1 VKIAVRL
8 SRNFTNKKVNEV
20 QLVITLIQEDT
31 IKPAVS
37 RLFLNYYFLSCL
49 ELKLVA
55 KFLLI
60 SDAFSS
66 VCTCLNQV
74 LWVGVDLIVK
84 CFTTSLV
91 PYFIYSNWRVLPKLR
106 LDVTK
111 TNIGPYRVLITYN
124 RNPFLL
130 KQVPHRR
137 FTKSAM
143 FCVEGEKNVWLVKWA
158 E

>member
-74 LWVGVDLIVK
+74 L
-84 CFTTSLV
+84 
-91 PYFIYSNWRVLPKLR
+91 
-106 LDVTK
+106 
-111 TNIGPYRVLITYN
+111 
-124 RNPFLL
+124 
-130 KQVPHRR
+130 
-137 FTKSAM
+137 
-143 FCVEGEKNVWLVKWA
+143 
-158 E
+158 